1 MDFFSKTG
9 VVKTVPMYMC
19 AFYFLQQTISW

>member
-1 MDFFSKTG
+1 MGFFSKTG